1 MFNAPILMSPTSQ
14 ILLRAFEPEDLD
26 IVIRWVNNETVTS
39 NLSDFLL
46 YPVSRAD
53 EMKWLERVSM
63 ANPNEKT
70 FAIETYSGRLIG
82 SIGLRSINWVE
93 RKAELGI
100 MIGET
105 DCWGQGYG
113 TAAVLETLR
122 IAFEKMNLN
131 RIYLRVYQDNSR
143 AIRVYEKCGFRE
155 EGILREDHYS
165 SGAYH
170 NTVVMGILKREYFE
184 ICSSSNP

>member
-1 MFNAPILMSPTSQ
+1 MSTPPKVQ
-14 ILLRAFEPEDLD
+14 LRAFEPEDLD
-26 IVIRWVNNETVTS
+26 IVIRWVNNEAVTL
-39 NLSDFLL
+39 NLSDLLL

-53 EMKWLERVSM
+53 EMKWLESVSM

-70 FAIETYSGRLIG
+70 FAIETSDGRLIG
-82 SIGLRSINWVE
+82 SAGLRGINWVE

-113 TAAVLETLR
+113 TASVLEILR

-131 RIYLRVYQDNSR
+131 RIFLRVYQNNSR
-143 AIRVYEKCGFRE
+143 AIRVYEKCGFRK
-155 EGILREDHYS
+155 EGVLREDHYS
-165 SGAYH
+165 RGTYH
-170 NTVVMGILKREYFE
+170 NTLIMGILRSEYF
-184 ICSSSNP
+184 SSCHSADT

>member
-1 MFNAPILMSPTSQ
+1 MSPTPKVQ
-14 ILLRAFEPEDLD
+14 LRAFEPEDLD
-26 IVIRWVNNETVTS
+26 IVIRWVNNEAVTL

-53 EMKWLERVSM
+53 EMKWLESVSM

-70 FAIETYSGRLIG
+70 FAIETNNGRLIG
-82 SIGLRSINWVE
+82 SGGLRGINWVE

-113 TAAVLETLR
+113 TAAVLELLR

-131 RIYLRVYQDNSR
+131 RIYLRVYEGNSR

-170 NTVVMGILKREYFE
+170 NTLVMGILRREYFE
-184 ICSSSNP
+184 ACHTAST